1 MLTFFYFQHWTCAY
15 VRFKEE
21 GWKYFWRLVFFVFMY
36 FIIQTSW
43 SNLNSILK
51 IENWRKKIF
60 DWLYKFSII
69 YKITLHSLSEER
81 LLNLVNLVRGRESFV
96 GLSIFLVYA
105 GMFPSPILIGIIESE
120 WTEGSGTDI
129 LLQEW
134 QKILKLTKDCKQ
146 LAIKIVCSCNVT

>member
-1 MLTFFYFQHWTCAY
+1 MIKLKFN
-15 VRFKEE
+15 FKN
-21 GWKYFWRLVFFVFMY
+21 WK
-36 FIIQTSW
+36 
-43 SNLNSILK
+43 LK
-51 IENWRKKIF
+51 KKKIF

-120 WTEGSGTDI
+120 WTEGSGTVI